1 MVDFKDYTYKMD
13 RTLEVLQ
20 ETSAPSAPAVPMPAC
35 LTASASSTTRRYA
48 HRTGRHHRLT

>member
-20 ETSAPSAPAVPMPAC
+20 EDFGRP
-35 LTASASSTTRRYA
+35 RRPCQCPRA
-48 HRTGRHHRLT
+48 

>member
-20 ETSAPSAPAVPMPAC
+20 EDFGARP
-35 LTASASSTTRRYA
+35 RRPCQCPRA
-48 HRTGRHHRLT
+48 

>member
-20 ETSAPSAPAVPMPAC
+20 EDFGLS
-35 LTASASSTTRRYA
+35 LI
-48 HRTGRHHRLT
+48 HI

>member
-20 ETSAPSAPAVPMPAC
+20 EDFGAVRAGPCQCPRA
-35 LTASASSTTRRYA
+35 
-48 HRTGRHHRLT
+48 